1 MDQFVDKFDQLLAQA
16 RASADLAHSAPNAE
30 RLTLTIYG
38 PAANDDLQGNTAMGM
53 LPSISARAIDLIVAF
68 EVGGE
73 QAYNQRYR
81 HPIWPRGQSGVTCG
95 IGYDIGYV
103 TPLQLAA
110 DWHGHTFDANIA
122 LLSKACG
129 IKGTA
134 ALLLLPPLAAI
145 DIGFASAMAV
155 FHTTVQHTIGQ
166 TLRALP
172 NAAALNGDC
181 LGALVSLVNNRG
193 ASFALAGERYL
204 EMRQIREDVA
214 ARRFALV
221 PQRLRSMKRLWE
233 HLPDA
238 RGLLR
243 RRELEA
249 VLFEAGLTDSQAV
262 AGAEPGRVPAPR
274 PAAPP

>member
-1 MDQFVDKFDQLLAQA
+1 MDKFDQLLAEA
-16 RASADLAHSAPNAE
+16 RASADLQHSAPNAE
-30 RLTLTIYG
+30 RLTLTIYS

-73 QAYNQRYR
+73 QPYNQRYR
-81 HPIWPRGQSGVTCG
+81 HPIWPRGQSGITCG
-95 IGYDIGYV
+95 IGYDLGYV

-110 DWHGHTFDANIA
+110 DWRGHTSDANLA
-122 LLSKACG
+122 LLAKACG
-129 IKGTA
+129 IKGSA
-134 ALLLLPPLAAI
+134 ALLLPPLAAV

-155 FHTTVQHTIGQ
+155 FQTTVQQTIVQ

-172 NAAALNGDC
+172 NAAALDGDC
-181 LGALVSLVNNRG
+181 LGALVSLVYNGG
-193 ASFALAGERYL
+193 ALFALPGERYL

-221 PQRLRSMKRLWE
+221 PQRLRSMKRLWQNIA
-233 HLPDA
+233 DA

-249 VLFEAGLTDSQAV
+249 LLFEAGLTQAPSM
-262 AGAEPGRVPAPR
+262 AGAESGRTPAP
-274 PAAPP
+274 P